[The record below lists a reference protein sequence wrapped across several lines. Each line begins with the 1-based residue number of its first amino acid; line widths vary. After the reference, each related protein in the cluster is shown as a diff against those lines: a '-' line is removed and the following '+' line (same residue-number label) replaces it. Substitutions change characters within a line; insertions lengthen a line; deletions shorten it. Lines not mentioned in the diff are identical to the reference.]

1 MILTAQE
8 EFGLRCALTVARAG
22 LDESGEPASVTLG
35 QVAEAEGLTV
45 AYAGKI
51 MRLLVQA
58 GLVES
63 TRGRSGGYRLV
74 RSPERIRVGEV
85 VHALGGK
92 MYDGEICSRSASGDG
107 LCVHNNDCAVRSLWS
122 GLQTMV
128 DAFLARI
135 TLRDLVV
142 DEATMERTVATV
154 RESLDLEASGRVTAR
169 AEQSLEEPLEE
180 EVR

>member
-22 LDESGEPASVTLG
+22 LDETGEPASVTLG

-58 GLVES
+58 NLVES

-74 RSPERIRVGEV
+74 RPAEEIVVADV

-92 MYDGEICSRSASGDG
+92 IYDGEICSRSAGGDG
-107 LCVHNNDCAVRSLWS
+107 LCVHNSDCAVRSLWS
-122 GLQTMV
+122 GLQTMIDV
-128 DAFLARI
+128 FMTRI

-142 DEATMERTVATV
+142 DEATMERTVAAV
-154 RESLDLEASGRVTAR
+154 RESMELAAP
-169 AEQSLEEPLEE
+169 AEETLQE